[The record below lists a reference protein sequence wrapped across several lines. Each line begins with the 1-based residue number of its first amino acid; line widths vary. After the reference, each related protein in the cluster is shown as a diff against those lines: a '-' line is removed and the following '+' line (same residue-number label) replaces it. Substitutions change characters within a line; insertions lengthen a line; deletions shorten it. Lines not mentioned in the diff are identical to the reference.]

1 MLRQLWVMGYRA
13 SKLQVQVNLLTFNL
27 LTFNSL
33 TNDQLVRSGNPPPE
47 NFQQGGKGL
56 W

>member
-1 MLRQLWVMGYRA
+1 MGNGLQGEQVAGSGQPSNLQL
-13 SKLQVQVNLLTFNL
+13 SNF